1 VKRRKFFLV
10 ALCSW
15 AIAYYGL
22 GIFSGSRLVGP
33 LQRNSPDDCKFAVP
47 GQSVLQF
54 EMELAAEECH
64 LMEYFGFNVLNFYVD
79 YPSMKVV
86 SQRVRPRKPEDN
98 NVVVLWVS
106 RNENIDSYDEDAT
119 ILRSKPIHTVE
130 RVQNSDGAIEFSRFI
145 GVDLRSV
152 YLRNGY
158 DLNIVRR
165 VFDNKFSILYQYSN
179 SYKDVKEMDRFV
191 VDFLKKIK
199 IK

>member
-1 VKRRKFFLV
+1 MKRRNLFIV
-10 ALCSW
+10 ALCLW

-22 GIFSGSRLVGP
+22 GVFSGSRFVGP

-47 GQSVLQF
+47 GQSLLQF

-86 SQRVRPRKPEDN
+86 RQRVRPRDPKDN
-98 NVVVLWVS
+98 NIVVFWIS
-106 RNENIDSYDEDAT
+106 RIGDIKNYNEDAT
-119 ILRSKPIHTVE
+119 ISRSKPIHTVG
-130 RVQNSDGAIEFSRFI
+130 RVKSSDGAIEFSRFV

-152 YLRNGY
+152 YVRNGY
-158 DLNIVRR
+158 DLNVVQR
-165 VFDNKFSILYQYSN
+165 VFDNKFTILYQYSN
-179 SYKDVKEMDRFV
+179 SYKDVREMDKFV
-191 VDFLKKIK
+191 VGFLRKIK

>member
-1 VKRRKFFLV
+1 MKRRKFFLV

-15 AIAYYGL
+15 VIAYYGL
-22 GIFSGSRLVGP
+22 GVFSGSRLVGP
-33 LQRNSPDDCKFAVP
+33 LQRNSPDDCKFAFP

-86 SQRVRPRKPEDN
+86 RQRVRPRKPEDN
-98 NVVVLWVS
+98 NVVVIWVS
-106 RNENIDSYDEDAT
+106 RIENIDDYDEDAT
-119 ILRSKPIHTVE
+119 ISRSKPTHAGE
-130 RVQNSDGAIEFSRFI
+130 RVQSSDGAIEFSRFI
-145 GVDLRSV
+145 GVDLHSV
-152 YLRNGY
+152 YVRSGY

-179 SYKDVKEMDRFV
+179 SYKDVREMDKFV
-191 VDFLKKIK
+191 VGFLEKIK